1 MIPFIFDPLSIG
13 LMIFGYFLMF
23 ILASFIAPKVA
34 SKIGSRL
41 TLFSSML
48 ILSLLIVFSF
58 SLVIYLILFVVKS
71 ISFEY
76 FIYIVMF
83 VIGMNLLIYIFSPL
97 IIKAVYGVEENEEI
111 QNIVDEVK
119 NKLNY
124 KGRLIGGIAKVDFPN
139 AFAFG
144 NFIFG
149 NYVVVTEGMR
159 KIVDKNELRAV
170 IGHEIGHHMHK
181 DNFVMLLFGLIPSII
196 YYLGYALL
204 TSRDEEGNLNLM
216 NIGIGIFAIVFS
228 FILQILI
235 LAFSRLREYFADYEG
250 ARATNKE
257 AMQSSLVKIYEYYKK
272 NEPIIESEEN
282 IGRTLF
288 IYALVES
295 VANPLVGR
303 QTIEKIK
310 KEKVS
315 PIEEF
320 LSSHPPIPKRL
331 KFLDSVKL

>member
-1 MIPFIFDPLSIG
+1 
-13 LMIFGYFLMF
+13 
-23 ILASFIAPKVA
+23 
-34 SKIGSRL
+34 
-41 TLFSSML
+41 
-48 ILSLLIVFSF
+48 
-58 SLVIYLILFVVKS
+58 
-71 ISFEY
+71 
-76 FIYIVMF
+76 MF
-83 VIGMNLLIYIFSPL
+83 VIAMNLLIYIFSPL
-97 IIKAVYGVEENEEI
+97 IIKAVYGVEESEEI

-124 KGRLIGGIAKVDFPN
+124 KGKLIGGIAKVDFPN

-159 KIVDKNELRAV
+159 KIVDKNELKAV

-204 TSRDEEGNLNLM
+204 TSRDEEQNLM
-216 NIGIGIFAIVFS
+216 NIGIGIFAIAFS

-295 VANPLVGR
+295 IANPLVGR

-331 KFLDSVKL
+331 KFLDNAKL